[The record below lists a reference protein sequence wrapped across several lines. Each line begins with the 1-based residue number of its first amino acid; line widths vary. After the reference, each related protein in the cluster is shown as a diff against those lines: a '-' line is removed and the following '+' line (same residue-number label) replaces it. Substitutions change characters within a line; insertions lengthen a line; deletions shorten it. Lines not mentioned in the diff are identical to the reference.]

1 MSRCLPPRPGSTGT
15 ARMGERWRPVPAC
28 KWFGIPA
35 RTYEASSHGRVR
47 TVNRT
52 LTDGRQA
59 SGSVLAPS
67 PDKDGYLRVK
77 VARRPVGVHVLVCLA
92 WHGVPEVRHLGDSNQ
107 DNRPELLTWGTR
119 RENNGRDKREKRKR
133 EKEKKEEKFR
143 TPSVPRPDEL
153 GR

>member
-1 MSRCLPPRPGSTGT
+1 M
-15 ARMGERWRPVPAC
+15 PAC

-47 TVNRT
+47 TVDST
-52 LTDGRQA
+52 LADGRQA
-59 SGSVLAPS
+59 GGVVLAPA

-107 DNRPELLTWGTR
+107 DNRPAKLAWGSA
-119 RENNGRDKREKRKR
+119 RENGRDKRDRR
-133 EKEKKEEKFR
+133 EGKGR
-143 TPSVPRPDEL
+143 VSPPAAAVTPVTGGL
-153 GR
+153 QG